1 MKRAGYIATVK
12 TEGIDEYK
20 RYHADVWP
28 EMRDALKRAGFQK
41 FTIFMRP
48 NGVTFAY
55 CEVEESLAK
64 AFENVGKEEVNA
76 RWGEVMA
83 RKRPDT
89 PSVEQTPRPL
99 LPPKGTTGL
108 SLGTPPRWRASD

>member
-20 RYHADVWP
+20 RFHADVWP

-83 RKRPDT
+83 
-89 PSVEQTPRPL
+89 PL
-99 LPPKGTTGL
+99 LGDIEGQPL
-108 SLGTPPRWRASD
+108 MELEEVFNLE

>member
-1 MKRAGYIATVK
+1 MARAGYIARVK
-12 TEGIDEYK
+12 KEGIDEYK

-55 CEVEESLAK
+55 CEVDESLAK
-64 AFENVGKEEVNA
+64 ALENVGKEEVNA

-83 RKRPDT
+83 PFLADIEGQ
-89 PSVEQTPRPL
+89 PMVEL
-99 LPPKGTTGL
+99 EEVFNLE
-108 SLGTPPRWRASD
+108 

>member
-12 TEGIDEYK
+12 TEGIDDYK

-28 EMRDALKRAGFQK
+28 EMREALKRAGFQK

-83 RKRPDT
+83 
-89 PSVEQTPRPL
+89 PL
-99 LPPKGTTGL
+99 LGDIEGQPL
-108 SLGTPPRWRASD
+108 MELEEVFNLE

>member
-1 MKRAGYIATVK
+1 MKRAGYIARVK

-20 RYHADVWP
+20 RYHADVWS

-55 CEVEESLAK
+55 CEVEESLAQTF
-64 AFENVGKEEVNA
+64 ANVGKEEVNA

-83 RKRPDT
+83 
-89 PSVEQTPRPL
+89 PL
-99 LPPKGTTGL
+99 LGDIEGEPL
-108 SLGTPPRWRASD
+108 MELEEVFNLE

>member
-12 TEGIDEYK
+12 TEGIDDYK
-20 RYHADVWP
+20 RFHADVWP

-83 RKRPDT
+83 
-89 PSVEQTPRPL
+89 PL
-99 LPPKGTTGL
+99 LGDIEGQPL
-108 SLGTPPRWRASD
+108 MELEEVFNLE

>member
-83 RKRPDT
+83 
-89 PSVEQTPRPL
+89 PL
-99 LPPKGTTGL
+99 LGDIEGQPFLEAIRQMRTGDVDHTV
-108 SLGTPPRWRASD
+108 TPMAP

>member
-28 EMRDALKRAGFQK
+28 EMREALKRAGFQK

-83 RKRPDT
+83 
-89 PSVEQTPRPL
+89 PL
-99 LPPKGTTGL
+99 LGDIEGQPL
-108 SLGTPPRWRASD
+108 MELEEVFNLE

>member
-1 MKRAGYIATVK
+1 MKRAGYIARVK
-12 TEGIDEYK
+12 KEGIDEYK

-28 EMRDALKRAGFQK
+28 EMRAALKRAGFQK

-55 CEVEESLAK
+55 CEVEESLAQT
-64 AFENVGKEEVNA
+64 FENVGKEEVNA

-83 RKRPDT
+83 
-89 PSVEQTPRPL
+89 PL
-99 LPPKGTTGL
+99 LGDIEGQPL
-108 SLGTPPRWRASD
+108 MEIEEVFNLE